1 MAQLFALWRIC
12 ILTGSMPVNL
22 PQGVCVKYFSHRAP
36 FYITAIKNRHR
47 QIIFL

>member
-22 PQGVCVKYFSHRAP
+22 PQGVCVQIFFAP
-36 FYITAIKNRHR
+36 SALLYNGN
-47 QIIFL
+47 